1 MVEKIAEAREG
12 FECRGDASAMFF
24 QHGLLGCGVAAEH
37 GADQETVML
46 IQRLQCHRGGTMQF
60 RQPLLTAATQ

>member
-1 MVEKIAEAREG
+1 MVEKIAEARES
-12 FECRGDASAMFF
+12 FKCRSDAGAMFF
-24 QHGLLGCGVAAEH
+24 QHGLLGCGVAAER

-46 IQRLQCHRGGTMQF
+46 IQRLQSHRGGAMQF